1 MKFRNGREILEIT
14 SIKFNHKK
22 REKKKRFQSNTLEK
36 KLRSALMYINN
47 KENIF
52 GLG

>member
-22 REKKKRFQSNTLEK
+22 REKKKKTFPVKYVGKEAEK
-36 KLRSALMYINN
+36 CIDVHK
-47 KENIF
+47 
-52 GLG
+52 